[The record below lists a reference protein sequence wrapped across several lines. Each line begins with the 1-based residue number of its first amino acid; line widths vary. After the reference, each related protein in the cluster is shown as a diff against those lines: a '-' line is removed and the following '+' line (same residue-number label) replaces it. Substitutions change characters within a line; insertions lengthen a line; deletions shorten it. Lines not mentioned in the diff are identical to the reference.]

1 MTIEEVMKQYPN
13 LHKINE
19 VKVYFSTL
27 EEFENENTY
36 VQVIDGEIM
45 VLKHNGKYII
55 NKL

>member
-1 MTIEEVMKQYPN
+1 MIRAVKQGEGN
-13 LHKINE
+13 DAAR
-19 VKVYFSTL
+19 

-45 VLKHNGKYII
+45 VLEHNGKYII